1 MSIVAFDPP
10 VLITETTCVALPTA
24 LANQGAPAAALIG
37 ANARDAKNAHAEAD
51 SKASSRRM
59 TSIVKPAQPKV
70 K

>member
-24 LANQGAPAAALIG
+24 FANQGAPAAALIG
-37 ANARDAKNAHAEAD
+37 ASASEAKTAHAEAN
-51 SKASSRRM
+51 SEASSRRM
-59 TSIVKPAQPKV
+59 TSIVKPPQPEV

>member
-24 LANQGAPAAALIG
+24 FANQGAPAAALIG
-37 ANARDAKNAHAEAD
+37 ASASEPKIAHAKAD
-51 SKASSRRM
+51 SEASSRRM
-59 TSIVKPAQPKV
+59 TFIVRPSQREV